1 MLVLLPLIL
10 LTLGALAPLF
20 LGRQAR
26 AIRLVSLVFSA
37 LALVAAVVGIAQA
50 PQQVN
55 LPWLPALGLSL
66 SLQLDGLSMFLVAL
80 TALATLAVVAF
91 SDETERPAGYYSLIL
106 LMAATAV
113 GTFLSTNLLV
123 FYVFWELMI
132 IPGYLLIGT
141 YGQGPDSRRAA
152 LKFLVYSLVPSAFL
166 LVAIVTLAVA
176 AAPAI
181 GHLSFNLD
189 QLLAVHLPAATQNW
203 IFLLFAASFMVKVP
217 IWPLHAWMPDA
228 YGESRPQV
236 AAMLSGVLS
245 KTGLYALI
253 RFAFPLLPEAAR
265 LFAPALAVIAL
276 ISILYGAWI
285 ALTHRDGRMV
295 IAYSSLSHLGLVFLG
310 VVALNALGLDGA
322 VLQMLNH
329 GIYAVALFLLFGMVE
344 EAAGT
349 RLLAKLGGVAGRA
362 ALFAGF
368 LWITVLAALGLPGLN
383 GFAGEFLLLLGI
395 FRTSQVWAWIAIAAV
410 IFSAAYFIRLFQL
423 TAQGATE
430 VELIRPLRLSP
441 IRFAV
446 LVPFVVLMVYIGFA
460 PAQVTSRVQP
470 VAQSIARLEARAAL
484 TQPVGNYSWEASRQ

>member
-1 MLVLLPLIL
+1 MLVLSPLIL
-10 LTLGALAPLF
+10 LALGALAPLF
-20 LGRQAR
+20 LGSRAT
-26 AIRLVSLVFSA
+26 AIRTVALGASV
-37 LALVAAVVGIAQA
+37 LALIASVIGIVYA
-50 PQQVN
+50 PQHIDI
-55 LPWLPALGLSL
+55 PWLKSLGLSL
-66 SLQLDGLSMFLVAL
+66 SLHLDGLSMFLVAL
-80 TALATLAVVAF
+80 TALATVAVVAF
-91 SDETERPAGYYSLIL
+91 SDETKRPGGYYSLIL
-106 LMAATAV
+106 LMAATAI

-141 YGQGPDSRRAA
+141 YGQGANSRRAA
-152 LKFLVYSLVPSAFL
+152 LKFLIYSLVPSAFL
-166 LVAIVTLAVA
+166 LVAIVALAVS
-176 AAPAI
+176 AAPAL
-181 GHLSFNLD
+181 GHLSFSLS
-189 QLLAVHLPAATQNW
+189 QLASVRLPAATQDW

-253 RFAFPLLPEAAR
+253 RFAFPLLPDAAR
-265 LFAPALAVIAL
+265 LFAPALAVVAL

-329 GIYAVALFLLFGMVE
+329 GIYAVALFLLFGVVE

-349 RLLAKLGGVAGRA
+349 RLLSKLGGIARKA
-362 ALFAGF
+362 ALFSGF
-368 LWITVLAALGLPGLN
+368 LWIAVLAALGLPGLN

-395 FRTSQVWAWIAIAAV
+395 FHTSEVWAWIAIAAV
-410 IFSAAYFIRLFQL
+410 VFSAAYFIRLFQL
-423 TAQGATE
+423 TAQGPTE
-430 VELIRPLRLSP
+430 PELRQPLRFGPLR
-441 IRFAV
+441 IAAM
-446 LVPFVVLMVYIGFA
+446 VPFILLIFYLGWA
-460 PAQVTSRVQP
+460 PGQVTGRVAP
-470 VAQSIARLEARAAL
+470 VAQSITRQEASTALTVPVSNLSGEARGL
-484 TQPVGNYSWEASRQ
+484 